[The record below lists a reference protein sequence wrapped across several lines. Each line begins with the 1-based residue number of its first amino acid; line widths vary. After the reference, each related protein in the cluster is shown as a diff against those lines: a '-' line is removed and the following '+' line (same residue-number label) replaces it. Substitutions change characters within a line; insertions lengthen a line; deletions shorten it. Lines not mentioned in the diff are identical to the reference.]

1 MLESKFQSNLIREIK
16 NRFPGSVVL
25 KNDSSYLQ
33 GIPDLSVFYREH
45 WAMLEVKQSANAKHR
60 PNQDY
65 RVNQMNNMSFARFV
79 YPENKEDVMRELSEF
94 FDEKEK

>member
-79 YPENKEDVMRELSEF
+79 YPENKEDVMQELSEF
-94 FDEKEK
+94 FNEKEK